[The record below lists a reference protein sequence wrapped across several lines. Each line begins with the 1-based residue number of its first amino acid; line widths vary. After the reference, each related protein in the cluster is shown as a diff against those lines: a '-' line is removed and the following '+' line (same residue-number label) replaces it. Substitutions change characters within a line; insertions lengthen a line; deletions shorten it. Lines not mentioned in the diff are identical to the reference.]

1 MTDTWILGTSMVIS
15 FYQVHFKGQACA
27 QNLRCFP
34 LVTQGGLLW
43 ETSSEFISVVHLVAK
58 SLGMGVQQP

>member
-1 MTDTWILGTSMVIS
+1 MVIS

-34 LVTQGGLLW
+34 LMTQSGLLW